1 MFLFP
6 DTLWISFLFSW
17 NFFREIISTFYH
29 LPNVLIAGSD
39 LWMVNATIKLENLI
53 GLKNVMTMRNN
64 ILIGLP
70 RLVAVALTC
79 QLPDWLNSLV
89 TAGLAVVIS
98 LPSEN
103 LNTYTRSFRLQ
114 RRPVNNNSFYICTG
128 WSLFV
133 HLYLLYLN
141 VILTLALIWHL
152 TTK

>member
-1 MFLFP
+1 
-6 DTLWISFLFSW
+6 
-17 NFFREIISTFYH
+17 
-29 LPNVLIAGSD
+29 
-39 LWMVNATIKLENLI
+39 
-53 GLKNVMTMRNN
+53 MTMRNN

-114 RRPVNNNSFYICTG
+114 RRPVNNNSFYIHVCTG

-152 TTK
+152 LLSNLILCPVHVRKFIRSHWTKWHKYTLLVYLP